1 MMLTQIS
8 RAVYPLWIH
17 PLFCIPSLFYT
28 HWNGWKNLTM
38 CTLYRAETFHTT
50 GISYILHLYMPHDL
64 VISLAPP
71 LLLLL
76 RCFTIDRATC
86 FGDFPFH
93 AMVILFFG
101 MKLIIHIKNN
111 VSAHTLQYA
120 VAKSCTLVT

>member
-64 VISLAPP
+64 VIPLAPP

-76 RCFTIDRATC
+76 LHYR
-86 FGDFPFH
+86 PSN
-93 AMVILFFG
+93 LFWGFSIPCHG
-101 MKLIIHIKNN
+101 HIIFWYETHYSHK
-111 VSAHTLQYA
+111 
-120 VAKSCTLVT
+120 K